1 MVARAVHR
9 PLFAGSVLGTS
20 DFGASPP
27 LAIGVGNGKQPD
39 LSAPIGI
46 SQVDDDEPGNFFGS
60 LGSLFSLDGRLDVDA
75 NDHLDNQSGLDPL
88 GWTGIP
94 EQPMPFVCPDL
105 CDAPPALGSEQL
117 NLMQTSLALDYSG
130 VPGGFHAAS
139 IADSLAPRSA
149 NEASIIMQVEATP
162 FGEPTQLGV
171 EAHPRPM
178 LESHP
183 QSALASAANAGA
195 TATWNDPW
203 NQNQPIFRQ
212 PVSSCLVQNHPPVKH
227 EQQLEHVPASPMQ
240 HVPSWP
246 RPEVPQ
252 AGRFPPNTSLRTR
265 LEALMQSQKQSAV
278 MPVCVQQ
285 VYEPSV
291 TSPKRARSINEQL
304 ADSTWL
310 ARAQPNS
317 QILPATKIKGQ
328 KRPKA
333 SRNASKEHDYVCGYC
348 RRVKTSSSS
357 CSDGRVRIRCEC
369 GGQHQDG
376 KPRMHA
382 TWSPVVSA
390 PGTSESGQNPLR
402 FQQPSEDVKPAKWS
416 WIFVDD
422 SVTTS
427 HQDNHP
433 SSKEVCNLSS

>member
-1 MVARAVHR
+1 
-9 PLFAGSVLGTS
+9 
-20 DFGASPP
+20 
-27 LAIGVGNGKQPD
+27 
-39 LSAPIGI
+39 
-46 SQVDDDEPGNFFGS
+46 
-60 LGSLFSLDGRLDVDA
+60 
-75 NDHLDNQSGLDPL
+75 
-88 GWTGIP
+88 
-94 EQPMPFVCPDL
+94 MPFVCPDL

-117 NLMQTSLALDYSG
+117 NPMQTSLALDYNM
-130 VPGGFHAAS
+130 PRCFHAAS
-139 IADSLAPRSA
+139 IADSLAPLSA

-162 FGEPTQLGV
+162 FSEPMQLGV

-178 LESHP
+178 LESHS
-183 QSALASAANAGA
+183 QSVLTSTANAGA
-195 TATWNDPW
+195 AAMWNDPW
-203 NQNQPIFRQ
+203 NQANQGNPIFQQ
-212 PVSSCLVQNHPPVKH
+212 PASSCPVQNHPPVKH
-227 EQQLEHVPASPMQ
+227 EQQLEHVPASQMQHVHEQQLEHVPASQMQ

-246 RPEVPQ
+246 RPEMPK
-252 AGRFPPNTSLRTR
+252 AGRFPPNTSLRIR

-285 VYEPSV
+285 VSEPSV
-291 TSPKRARSINEQL
+291 TSPKRGRSINEQL

-310 ARAQPNS
+310 ARAQSNS
-317 QILPATKIKGQ
+317 QILPATKIKGH

-333 SRNASKEHDYVCGYC
+333 HRDASKEHDYVCGYC

-369 GGQHQDG
+369 GGQYQDG

-390 PGTSESGQNPLR
+390 PGTSESGQNPLTA
-402 FQQPSEDVKPAKWS
+402 QQAAHAEPSEDSKPAKWS

-433 SSKEVCNLSS
+433 SSKEVCNLPS